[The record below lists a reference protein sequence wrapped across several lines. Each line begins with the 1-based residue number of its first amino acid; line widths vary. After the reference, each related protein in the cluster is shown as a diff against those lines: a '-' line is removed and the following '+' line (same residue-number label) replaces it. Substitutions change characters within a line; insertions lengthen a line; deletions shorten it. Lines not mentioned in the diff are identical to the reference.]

1 VSLAYVVSSAM
12 WSIFGAGAGYYVG
25 RMGTEVSALRKK
37 ADMDQSD
44 DPNVT
49 PAPDGSGSWWEL
61 HRPPMQRV
69 IGIVVVFMAL
79 ASIAGV
85 IYQTA
90 QLKRATGCYLRLAQ
104 DTATALRARDAD
116 SAQARVDAITYTK
129 ASADLWQGFLSNA
142 PSPGQIAT
150 PAQRDASLKVLSQY
164 FVANRA
170 YVASLER
177 VRLSAEHYPL
187 PSSTC

>member
-1 VSLAYVVSSAM
+1 
-12 WSIFGAGAGYYVG
+12 
-25 RMGTEVSALRKK
+25 
-37 ADMDQSD
+37 
-44 DPNVT
+44 
-49 PAPDGSGSWWEL
+49 
-61 HRPPMQRV
+61 
-69 IGIVVVFMAL
+69 VVVFMAL